1 MTQEQTQKK
10 NMSIDDEK
18 PEAWNALKKTRLDFH
33 GNKIISGDVPF
44 EWEWDSED
52 NNVKETSEYSKFQV
66 QWHDDEDQDD
76 APNEHP
82 VFGDTNMVDNP
93 PHYNNGGIECIEAIE
108 AMLSKDEY
116 IGYLRGNALKYMWRF
131 RYKSKP
137 FEDLRKARW
146 YEERLMKFLLD
157 NQDAV

>member
-1 MTQEQTQKK
+1 MTQDQTQTKK
-10 NMSIDDEK
+10 TSIDDES
-18 PEAWNALKKTRLDFH
+18 PDAWTRINKKYGYQVH
-33 GNKIISGDVPF
+33 
-44 EWEWDSED
+44 WDEEED
-52 NNVKETSEYSKFQV
+52 N
-66 QWHDDEDQDD
+66 

-82 VFGDTNMVDNP
+82 LYGDKFVHDVYSIESAPDMVDNP
-93 PHYNNGGIECIEAIE
+93 PHYNNGSVECIEAIE

>member
-1 MTQEQTQKK
+1 
-10 NMSIDDEK
+10 MSIDDITKEQ
-18 PEAWNALKKTRLDFH
+18 
-33 GNKIISGDVPF
+33 
-44 EWEWDSED
+44 WDTLRA
-52 NNVKETSEYSKFQV
+52 KEIGRDSKFQV
-66 QWHDDEDQDD
+66 QWLDDEEEEDV
-76 APNEHP
+76 PNEHP
-82 VFGDTNMVDNP
+82 VFGNPVDMVESP
-93 PHYNNGGIECIEAIE
+93 PHYNNGSIECIEAIE

-131 RYKSKP
+131 RCKSKP

>member
-1 MTQEQTQKK
+1 MTQDQTQTKK
-10 NMSIDDEK
+10 MSIDDES
-18 PEAWNALKKTRLDFH
+18 PDAWTRINKKYKYQVH
-33 GNKIISGDVPF
+33 WG
-44 EWEWDSED
+44 EEEE
-52 NNVKETSEYSKFQV
+52 NN
-66 QWHDDEDQDD
+66 

-82 VFGDTNMVDNP
+82 VFGDANMVDNP
-93 PHYNNGGIECIEAIE
+93 PHYNNGSIECIEAIE

>member
-1 MTQEQTQKK
+1 MTQDQTQTKK
-10 NMSIDDEK
+10 TRLTPGASIDDES
-18 PEAWNALKKTRLDFH
+18 PDAWTRINKKYGYQVH
-33 GNKIISGDVPF
+33 
-44 EWEWDSED
+44 WDEEEED
-52 NNVKETSEYSKFQV
+52 N
-66 QWHDDEDQDD
+66 
-76 APNEHP
+76 APNDHP
-82 VFGDTNMVDNP
+82 LYGDKFVHDVFSVESAPAYIAESAPDMVDNP

>member
-1 MTQEQTQKK
+1 MTQDQTQMKK
-10 NMSIDDEK
+10 TSIDDES
-18 PEAWNALKKTRLDFH
+18 PDAWTRINKKY
-33 GNKIISGDVPF
+33 K
-44 EWEWDSED
+44 
-52 NNVKETSEYSKFQV
+52 YQV
-66 QWHDDEDQDD
+66 QWHDDDDQDD

-82 VFGDTNMVDNP
+82 VFGNPVDMVDNP

>member
-1 MTQEQTQKK
+1 MTQEQKTQKT
-10 NMSIDDEK
+10 SIDDIT
-18 PEAWNALKKTRLDFH
+18 PEQ
-33 GNKIISGDVPF
+33 
-44 EWEWDSED
+44 WDSLRA
-52 NNVKETSEYSKFQV
+52 KEVGRDSKFQV
-66 QWHDDEDQDD
+66 QWLDEEEEDV
-76 APNEHP
+76 PNEHP
-82 VFGDTNMVDNP
+82 VFGKPVDMVENP
-93 PHYNNGGIECIEAIE
+93 PHYNNGSIECIEAIE
-108 AMLSKDEY
+108 AMLSRDEY

>member
-1 MTQEQTQKK
+1 MMKAQTHGLESTRSTSTKYSGRMMTKMMRQT
-10 NMSIDDEK
+10 SILSLVSPD
-18 PEAWNALKKTRLDFH
+18 
-33 GNKIISGDVPF
+33 
-44 EWEWDSED
+44 
-52 NNVKETSEYSKFQV
+52 
-66 QWHDDEDQDD
+66 
-76 APNEHP
+76 
-82 VFGDTNMVDNP
+82 MVDNP

-108 AMLSKDEY
+108 AMLNRDEY